1 MTRPPTYVARLTIAV
16 PGRDAA
22 TTATSDR
29 NRSVVESR
37 LLEGFPPG
45 AGVDVLARF
54 QGAGWQLHTSS
65 RMVEN
70 AYLWTVGS
78 KSRDERRHLSN
89 CLHVAHPGW

>member
-1 MTRPPTYVARLTIAV
+1 MSTI
-16 PGRDAA
+16 
-22 TTATSDR
+22 SQ
-29 NRSVVESR
+29 SQEQQVVESR

-78 KSRDERRHLSN
+78 KSGDERRHFSN
-89 CLHVAHPGW
+89 CPRAAFPAHPGW